1 MGKMFNTTG
10 VCRPDKHYMV
20 NIDERLGKIEALI
33 GQGAYFTINRAR
45 QYGKT
50 TTIQL
55 LREWLFGRYIVFSIS
70 FEGIEKEVY
79 VAAVPFCQRIC
90 RLLYNRASVRRDGT
104 EFISEKLTAQLEQMC
119 HRETNLAD
127 LSDFISA
134 LCIQAEKPVVL
145 IVDEV
150 DQASNQE
157 IFLSFLGMLRNK
169 YLNRDEEPT
178 FQSVILAGVYDI
190 KNLKLKLRPDAE
202 CQYNSPWNIAVNFTV
217 DMSFSP
223 ADIGGM
229 LKEYEEDEQTGM
241 DIDAMALSLYAYT
254 SGYPYLVSQLCKIMD
269 ELVPQEEGFGT
280 KAAAWTNA
288 GLTEAVK
295 ILLTEP
301 NTLFDD
307 IVKKLADFPELKKM
321 LYVVLFQGERIPYNV
336 YNDAIN
342 MGYMFGF
349 VKNHQGMVQVANRI
363 FETLLYN
370 LFISEEVLDSKI
382 YKAAALDKNQFIRDG
397 QLDMELVLERFVESF
412 TEIYGDAEEAFVE
425 ENGRRFFLLYLKPII
440 NSVGNYYIEARTRDM
455 RRTDVIVDYRGRQ
468 YVCELKIWRGQE
480 YNQRGEQQLIG
491 YLDDYHLTN
500 GYMVSFNFNKRK
512 QVGVKRIEID
522 GRLIVEAVV

>member
-1 MGKMFNTTG
+1 MRKMFNTTG

-50 TTIQL
+50 TMIQL
-55 LREWLFGRYIVFSIS
+55 LREWLSGRYIVFSIS

-79 VAAVPFCQRIC
+79 AGAVPFCRRIC
-90 RLLYNRASVRRDGT
+90 KLLYNRVSMRRGGIED
-104 EFISEKLTAQLEQMC
+104 IPEKLTAQLEQMC
-119 HRETNLAD
+119 HGETNLAD

-134 LCIQAEKPVVL
+134 LCFQAEKPVVL
-145 IVDEV
+145 IIDEV

-169 YLNRDEEPT
+169 YLNRDEEPA

-202 CQYNSPWNIAVNFTV
+202 RQYNSPWNIAVNFTV

-223 ADIGGM
+223 EDIGGM

-269 ELVPQEEGFGT
+269 EHVPQEEEFGT

-288 GLTEAVK
+288 GLVEAVK

-321 LYVVLFQGERIPYNV
+321 LYIVLFQGERIPYNV
-336 YNDAIN
+336 YNYAIN

-382 YKAAALDKNQFIRDG
+382 YKAAALDKNRFIRDG
-397 QLDMELVLERFVESF
+397 QLDMELVLERFAESF

-440 NSVGNYYIEARTRDM
+440 NGVGNYYIEARTRDM

-468 YVCELKIWRGQE
+468 YVCELKIWHGQE
-480 YNQRGEQQLIG
+480 YNRRGEQQLIG
-491 YLDDYHLTN
+491 YLDDYHLTK
-500 GYMVSFNFNKRK
+500 GYMVSFNFNKKK
-512 QVGVKRIEID
+512 QVGVKRIEVD